1 MEQLLR
7 IATMAAAAL
16 LLAGLLMP
24 YETAATRVLHA
35 GLWLLI
41 VTPIVRVLMALAGY
55 VKDRDWRFTG
65 LTVVVLLS
73 LVLPLAMY
81 FLSPR

>member
-24 YETAATRVLHA
+24 YETVAVRVLHA

-55 VKDRDWRFTG
+55 VKERDWRFTG